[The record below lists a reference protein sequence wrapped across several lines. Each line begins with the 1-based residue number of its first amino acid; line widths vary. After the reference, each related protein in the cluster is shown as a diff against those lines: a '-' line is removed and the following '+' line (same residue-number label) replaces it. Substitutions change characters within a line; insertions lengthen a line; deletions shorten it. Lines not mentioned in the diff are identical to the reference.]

1 MSVQVQPL
9 SFKPP
14 QFFRALP
21 FLASL
26 LMLLYLV
33 WSFWIVINYPD
44 DGIRGLAPNGMISE
58 VDAQGPSYGQLL
70 IGDII
75 IAIDGIPLREAI
87 PAYPGKTSGDEVR
100 LTIQRGERSTT
111 LSVMLDKPSLYE
123 ILRRIIPLVVALIFL
138 TVGIGVGAFA
148 PISEATN
155 LSLLFCLGLS
165 ALLTSGQTSN
175 VGPVWNSDLYNFL
188 MWIVG
193 PISVHFHLYFPQT
206 TNFRG
211 KFLVLG
217 GLYLIG
223 LLGGMPYLLWGTL
236 TMRSSE
242 WFPIV
247 LTVSRLFL
255 ALNTVLFIGLL
266 FYSYRHE
273 QSPGVKSKIRIV
285 FLGGIMS
292 ALPLLTLTLIPEALL
307 HRPVQPYDFAFL
319 WLGIL
324 PLTYGYAI
332 FRFHLIEIESHVNR
346 GATLILVFSI
356 LAGVYLFLYTLLHQ
370 VIPFSASNE
379 PLVNTLLVMVL
390 ASIIVPVYQ
399 QMKRLVDTVFYGGWY
414 DYRSAITQITQ
425 GLEKI
430 TDLRLL
436 AETMSER
443 LVRTLRLEDTCV
455 FLSDI
460 HGDFSIIDVAPH
472 NQMSAAN
479 PINLPALPRSSL
491 DFLLKVGAADRTTLA
506 RALAQVELS
515 PEEQQLLNSE
525 QVHLWI
531 PIIGQ
536 GEVKGF
542 LALGPKYGGDIFS
555 AEDMDILR
563 VVVQQIGA
571 ILENIHLLN
580 QLRQHA
586 MDLEERVEKRTAEL
600 HDAKERVEAILASV
614 GEGVIVVDLDGR
626 ILTVNAAM
634 EKQSGYRGSDLVG
647 QLLESLLAMEND
659 PEIIAVM
666 EAALASGDVWRGELI
681 SQRKNGTKYDIHL
694 TIAPVRDQQGNIV
707 SFVGSQ
713 RDITHQKELDRLK
726 DIFVADVS
734 HELRTP
740 TTNINLYLEL
750 LEFAPPEKHGE
761 YLHVIKEQSQLLKRL
776 VEDILDLSRL
786 AMTKS
791 KKVEFTA
798 VDLNLITDQ
807 VVTAHSPLAAASGLR
822 LEFTPSPGIPPVRG
836 EQSQLARVVTNLVAN
851 AIHYTERGQVTVR
864 TFQENDHI
872 CLEVCDTGMGI
883 EEDDI
888 PHIFERFYR
897 GRSVRQTKIHGT
909 GLGLAIVKEIVD
921 LHAGD
926 VQVTSN
932 YGQGSSF
939 RVSLPTYNGEETPA

>member
-1 MSVQVQPL
+1 
-9 SFKPP
+9 
-14 QFFRALP
+14 R
-21 FLASL
+21 
-26 LMLLYLV
+26 
-33 WSFWIVINYPD
+33 
-44 DGIRGLAPNGMISE
+44 
-58 VDAQGPSYGQLL
+58 
-70 IGDII
+70 
-75 IAIDGIPLREAI
+75 
-87 PAYPGKTSGDEVR
+87 
-100 LTIQRGERSTT
+100 
-111 LSVMLDKPSLYE
+111 PSLYE
-123 ILRRIIPLVVALIFL
+123 VFRRIIPLVVALIFL
-138 TVGIGVGAFA
+138 AVGMGVGAFA
-148 PISEATN
+148 PVSEATN
-155 LSLLFCLGLS
+155 LCLLFCVGVC
-165 ALLTSGQTSN
+165 ALLTTGQTSN
-175 VGPVWNSDLYNFL
+175 IGPVWNSNLYVFL
-188 MWIVG
+188 VWIVG
-193 PISVHFHLYFPQT
+193 PISVHFHLYFPQS

-211 KFLVLG
+211 KFVLLG

-223 LLGGMPYLLWGTL
+223 LLGGATYLLWGTL
-236 TMRSSE
+236 VMRSSE
-242 WFPIV
+242 WFPII
-247 LTVSRLFL
+247 LTASRLFL
-255 ALNTVLFIGLL
+255 ALNTVLFVGLL

-285 FLGGIMS
+285 FLGGILS

-307 HRPVQPYDFAFL
+307 HRPVQPYDFAIL
-319 WLGIL
+319 WMGIL

-356 LAGVYLFLYTLLHQ
+356 LGGIYLFLYTLLYQ
-370 VIPFSASNE
+370 VIPFSFANA
-379 PLVNTLLVMVL
+379 PLLNTILVMVL
-390 ASIIVPVYQ
+390 ASIIVPVYR

-436 AETMSER
+436 AETVSER

-460 HGDFSIIDVAPH
+460 QGDFSIIDVAPH
-472 NQMSAAN
+472 NQMGAVS
-479 PINLPALPRSSL
+479 PLDLPALPRSSM
-491 DFLLKVGAADRTTLA
+491 DFLLKVGGTERTPLA
-506 RALAQVELS
+506 KALAQVELS

-525 QVHLWI
+525 QAHLWI

-536 GEVKGF
+536 GELKGF

-563 VVVQQIGA
+563 VVAQQIGA

-586 MDLEERVEKRTAEL
+586 SELEARVEERTAEL

-614 GEGVIVVDLDGR
+614 GDGVIVVDLEGC
-626 ILTVNAAM
+626 ILAVNAAM
-634 EKQSGYRGSDLVG
+634 EKQSGYRGPDLVG
-647 QLLESLLAMEND
+647 QTLESLLANEND
-659 PEIIAVM
+659 PQIVAEM
-666 EAALASGDVWRGELI
+666 KAALASGEVWQGELI
-681 SQRKNGTKYDIHL
+681 TCRKNGTKYDIHL
-694 TIAPVRDQQGNIV
+694 TIAPVRDQHGNIV

-750 LEFAPPEKHGE
+750 LEFAPPEKHRE
-761 YLHVIKEQSQLLKRL
+761 YLQVIKEQSQLLKRL

-786 AMTKS
+786 AMNKS
-791 KKVEFTA
+791 KKIEFTA

-822 LEFTPSPGIPPVRG
+822 LEFTPTPDIPPVRG
-836 EQSQLARVVTNLVAN
+836 EQSQLARVITNLVAN
-851 AIHYTERGQVTVR
+851 AIHYTQKGQVSIR
-864 TFQENDHI
+864 TFQDNDYV

-883 EEDDI
+883 EEEDI
-888 PHIFERFYR
+888 SHIFERFYR
-897 GRSVRQTKIHGT
+897 GRHVRQTKIHGT
-909 GLGLAIVKEIVD
+909 GLGLAIVKEIVE
-921 LHAGD
+921 LHSGD
-926 VQVTSN
+926 VQVSSTH
-932 YGQGSSF
+932 GQGSSF
-939 RVSLPTYNGEETPA
+939 RVALPAYTGEEIGA